1 MSKIL
6 ALDLGKFKTETG
18 GLDTDTGEIRFQR
31 IASNRHYMS
40 RLLKK
45 EQPDVVVFEACT
57 MAGWVFDLCQE
68 LGIPAKVANTSGEAW
83 KFKNLKRKTDRDDA
97 ERLARLE
104 SMGELPTVY
113 VPAVAVRERRSLI
126 EYRESLIEHRVKL
139 KNQIRSLYLAQ
150 GLELPRGHA
159 AWTVEGL
166 KKLQEMAQ
174 PLLECTA
181 TELWRG
187 QLHAILQELRE
198 LYQRIDTVE
207 KRLDALGEADPATR
221 LLQSADGIGSRTAE
235 VVAVYLENPRRF
247 KNGRAVSAYSG
258 LVPRQYQSGELDRRG
273 RITRRGPRLLRK
285 MLVEAAWCM
294 LRYNEWARQVVARIS
309 GGQRARK
316 KQAVVALARKLLVR
330 LWAMLRDGVPWND
343 QPPRAIGQPAIALV

>member
-97 ERLARLE
+97 ERLARLK

-126 EYRESLIEHRVKL
+126 EYRESLIE
-139 KNQIRSLYLAQ
+139 
-150 GLELPRGHA
+150 
-159 AWTVEGL
+159 
-166 KKLQEMAQ
+166 
-174 PLLECTA
+174 
-181 TELWRG
+181 
-187 QLHAILQELRE
+187 
-198 LYQRIDTVE
+198 
-207 KRLDALGEADPATR
+207 
-221 LLQSADGIGSRTAE
+221 
-235 VVAVYLENPRRF
+235 
-247 KNGRAVSAYSG
+247 
-258 LVPRQYQSGELDRRG
+258 
-273 RITRRGPRLLRK
+273 
-285 MLVEAAWCM
+285 
-294 LRYNEWARQVVARIS
+294 
-309 GGQRARK
+309 
-316 KQAVVALARKLLVR
+316 
-330 LWAMLRDGVPWND
+330 
-343 QPPRAIGQPAIALV
+343 

>member
-1 MSKIL
+1 
-6 ALDLGKFKTETG
+6 
-18 GLDTDTGEIRFQR
+18 
-31 IASNRHYMS
+31 
-40 RLLKK
+40 
-45 EQPDVVVFEACT
+45 
-57 MAGWVFDLCQE
+57 
-68 LGIPAKVANTSGEAW
+68 
-83 KFKNLKRKTDRDDA
+83 
-97 ERLARLE
+97 
-104 SMGELPTVY
+104 
-113 VPAVAVRERRSLI
+113 
-126 EYRESLIEHRVKL
+126 VKL

-174 PLLECTA
+174 ALLECTA